1 MNKHYAAFILF
12 FSYFL
17 FVTFLPKN
25 VDSASKQT
33 ANKISNI
40 SENTETAILA
50 GGCFWCMEH
59 PYEDLPGISQVI
71 SGYTGGKKN
80 NPTYKEVASGS
91 TLHVERSEEHTSEL
105 QSQAYL
111 VCRLLLEKKKK
122 NNQHK
127 IQRILAQHK
136 H

>member
-71 SGYTGGKKN
+71 SGYTGGKK
-80 NPTYKEVASGS
+80 
-91 TLHVERSEEHTSEL
+91 
-105 QSQAYL
+105 
-111 VCRLLLEKKKK
+111 
-122 NNQHK
+122 K
-127 IQRILAQHK
+127 IQHIKKLHQVPPCMLK
-136 H
+136 P